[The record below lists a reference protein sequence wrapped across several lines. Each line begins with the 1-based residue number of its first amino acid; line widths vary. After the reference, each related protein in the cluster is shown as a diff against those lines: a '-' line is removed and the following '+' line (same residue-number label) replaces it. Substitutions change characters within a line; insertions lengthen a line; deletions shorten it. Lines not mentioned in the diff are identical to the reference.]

1 MEKTYYSLGDKE
13 TLGQKVAK
21 KKQST
26 VKRIETTPDFS
37 ASDVKSDEI
46 SAKDITS
53 LVGGSQSL
61 SVEICI
67 GLNKK
72 VPYTLIPL
80 TNRVFSL
87 LPPPPS
93 PLSPPL
99 SFHLDRSGGRLVAL
113 DGIDLSKRSLR
124 L

>member
-53 LVGGSQSL
+53 LVGLAVG
-61 SVEICI
+61 
-67 GLNKK
+67 
-72 VPYTLIPL
+72 
-80 TNRVFSL
+80 SL
-87 LPPPPS
+87 LLTVLIYQNVHFAYDS
-93 PLSPPL
+93 SI
-99 SFHLDRSGGRLVAL
+99 DDGWWTRL
-113 DGIDLSKRSLR
+113 
-124 L
+124 